1 MPQQAAAQICLQLPD
16 GPDRDALRAGLM
28 AMNVVPVNL
37 PPTGTAAGTEL
48 LERLAQNPRAQV
60 LLDVSNPLPRITHR
74 FDHLLK
80 TWPQTLRGRTIL
92 TRLSAGH
99 VSQADRSLVQS
110 LGFVDLVASFEDPA
124 PAAPLRRT
132 LDGIAAS
139 MDLPP
144 LPAEALNRYLR
155 AVGPV
160 PATRSPRALIRSRT
174 GLEAEALAD
183 LLQFRLDLRDR
194 TYHLKKY
201 PNCFVGT
208 EAVQW
213 MSEHFQLAAAQ
224 VVEIGRALQTL
235 GLLYHV
241 AHEQGFADRPLFFRL
256 RAPAQLP
263 DVRPGPLL
271 QTLRER
277 LLVVDRNYHGKTYP
291 ACWVGQEA
299 VDLVCSQR
307 NLTRHE
313 SELLLHR
320 LMQFGLFEHVVSEHG
335 FVDGHFFYRFNA
347 RLP

>member
-1 MPQQAAAQICLQLPD
+1 VLDGAVDCVQAGIVSSLQPANVRL
-16 GPDRDALRAGLM
+16 RRALRNAELCARPALPAAVRPADRGWPAGQR
-28 AMNVVPVNL
+28 ARRPPSPAPTQCVL
-37 PPTGTAAGTEL
+37 PRSACCKAAGY
-48 LERLAQNPRAQV
+48 
-60 LLDVSNPLPRITHR
+60 
-74 FDHLLK
+74 
-80 TWPQTLRGRTIL
+80 
-92 TRLSAGH
+92 
-99 VSQADRSLVQS
+99 
-110 LGFVDLVASFEDPA
+110 
-124 PAAPLRRT
+124 
-132 LDGIAAS
+132 
-139 MDLPP
+139 PP